1 MPVKAGFFAET
12 REMLMYDI
20 IIIGGGVI
28 GCAIAHAL
36 TKYELKVALFEK
48 ENDIATGTTK
58 ANSAIIHAGYDPEP
72 GSLTARLNVRG
83 NYLARVLCKELDVPF
98 KQIGSL
104 VCAFDKEDDATVKML
119 YERGV
124 ENGVPDLKLLNK
136 EEIKAIEPNIADTV
150 TTALYAPTA
159 GVVSPWEYALAFAS
173 VAVQN
178 GLELHLSEKV
188 TDIKENTVYTH
199 KGSYTAR
206 YIIAAA
212 GVNCNEVEAY
222 VRTPDYTLKPSKGEY
237 FLLDKSAAGI
247 VNTVVFQCPN
257 KDGKGVLVSPTVHGN
272 VIVGPN
278 AQGVTDKESVATTS
292 EGLDFV
298 RNAAKKSI
306 PSLDLSA
313 NIRNFAGMRA
323 NTDCEDF
330 LIRFVSENMLSLS
343 GIKSPGLA
351 SAPAIA
357 EYVCQLLEEKGLSLA
372 EKDDYVKTRRCIR
385 FKELSPEEKNRII
398 KEDPAYG
405 RIICRCETIT
415 EGEIIATFKS
425 PIPPVS
431 IDGVKRRCNAG
442 MGRCQGGFCAP
453 RVLEL
458 IHKHMGIPKEEILK
472 DKDGS
477 TVLSGGAL

>member
-1 MPVKAGFFAET
+1 MF
-12 REMLMYDI
+12 DI

-28 GCAIAHAL
+28 GSAVAYEL
-36 TKYELKVALFEK
+36 TKYNLRVALFEK

-58 ANSAIIHAGYDPEP
+58 ANSAIIHAGYDPVP
-72 GSLTARLNVRG
+72 NSLTARLNVRG
-83 NYLARVLCKELDVPF
+83 NELAHIICKKLDVPF
-98 KQIGSL
+98 KETGSV
-104 VCAFDKEDDATVKML
+104 VCAFGEEDDITVKEL
-119 YERGV
+119 YDRGV
-124 ENGVPDLKLLNK
+124 ENGVPGLKILNK
-136 EEIKAIEPNIADTV
+136 QELKELEPNISDEA

-159 GVVSPWEYALAFAS
+159 GVISPWEYALAFAE

-188 TDIKENTVYTH
+188 TDIKEGNVVVTE
-199 KGSYTAR
+199 KGEYAAK

-212 GVNCNEVEAY
+212 GVNCNDIESMVAE
-222 VRTPDYTLKPSKGEY
+222 PDYTLKPSKGEY
-237 FLLDKSAAGI
+237 YLLDKSAFGI

-257 KDGKGVLVSPTVHGN
+257 KNGKGVLISPTVHGN
-272 VIVGPN
+272 IIVGPN
-278 AQGVTDKESVATTS
+278 AEASEKEDLSTTAD
-292 EGLDFV
+292 GLSFV
-298 RNAAKKSI
+298 RTAAAKSV
-306 PSLDLSA
+306 PTLNLST

-323 NTDCEDF
+323 NTNEEDF
-330 LIRFVSENMLSLS
+330 IIRFVRAGFLSLA

-357 EYVCQLLEEKGLSLA
+357 EYVRQLLEKDGLSLT
-372 EKDDYVKTRRCIR
+372 EKENIVDTRKRIR
-385 FKELSPEEKNRII
+385 FKELSPEEKNAVI
-398 KEDPAYG
+398 KENPAYG
-405 RIICRCETIT
+405 RVICRCETIT
-415 EGEIIATFKS
+415 EGEIVATFSS

-458 IHKHMGIPKEEILK
+458 IHKHTGIPKEEIVK
-472 DKDGS
+472 DKSGS